1 MTHRKKFPGAACA
14 LACAM
19 AFCTP
24 AFAGQPASH
33 AATTGSVDRAQ
44 LLAARQAA
52 VDRAMALI
60 EGPARK
66 LVHRAAGDAFAADP
80 AAVQIDADGTE
91 HVRFTRTYRDGIPMI
106 GGDFVLHSRDGRV
119 LGASQTLRTSWRPE
133 LAPHVASAQATEVAL
148 ERFEATRTRPP
159 AARLVLYVRDGRPR
173 LAHEVSVEGVRADQ
187 TPSDMR
193 YFVDAGNGRIL
204 DGWDGVQTAGPGG
217 NGPDCADATPSEG
230 IGRSLN
236 LGTVAIDTVACRH
249 GYQLMDPTRGG
260 SHVLNMGLRWRP
272 DGVPFS
278 DADNTWGNGW
288 LDDAATAAV
297 DAHVG
302 IAATWDYFKDAHG
315 RLGIADDGIGTVGR
329 VHFGTGYE
337 NAFWQDRCF
346 CITFGDGD
354 NGVYTFPLV
363 AIDVAAHEMSH
374 GVTSRTAGLVYSG
387 ESGALNEATSDIFGT
402 LVEFHAGHGA
412 DPGDY
417 LIAENIPPGDG
428 ALRYMFKPSLDYRSF
443 DCYVPGIGGADV
455 HFSSGIA
462 NHFFYLLAEGAVVPE
477 GFGEDG
483 TGLVP
488 GDLVCNGD
496 TSIEGIGRDAA
507 GAIWY
512 RALTVYMTSLT
523 DYAGAR
529 VATLAA
535 AGDLYGAGSQEQ
547 DAVAAAWGAVLVF

>member
-1 MTHRKKFPGAACA
+1 M
-14 LACAM
+14 
-19 AFCTP
+19 
-24 AFAGQPASH
+24 
-33 AATTGSVDRAQ
+33 
-44 LLAARQAA
+44 
-52 VDRAMALI
+52 
-60 EGPARK
+60 
-66 LVHRAAGDAFAADP
+66 
-80 AAVQIDADGTE
+80 
-91 HVRFTRTYRDGIPMI
+91 
-106 GGDFVLHSRDGRV
+106 
-119 LGASQTLRTSWRPE
+119 
-133 LAPHVASAQATEVAL
+133 
-148 ERFEATRTRPP
+148 
-159 AARLVLYVRDGRPR
+159 
-173 LAHEVSVEGVRADQ
+173 
-187 TPSDMR
+187 
-193 YFVDAGNGRIL
+193 
-204 DGWDGVQTAGPGG
+204 
-217 NGPDCADATPSEG
+217 
-230 IGRSLN
+230 
-236 LGTVAIDTVACRH
+236 
-249 GYQLMDPTRGG
+249 
-260 SHVLNMGLRWRP
+260 
-272 DGVPFS
+272 PFS

-329 VHFGTGYE
+329 VHFGTGYA

-387 ESGALNEATSDIFGT
+387 ESGGLNEATSDIFGT
-402 LVEFHAGHGA
+402 LVEFHVDRGA

-417 LIAENIPPGDG
+417 LIAENIYPGDG

-443 DCYVPGIGGADV
+443 DCYVPGIGDADV

-462 NHFFYLLAEGAVVPE
+462 NHFFYLLAEGAVVPD
-477 GFGEDG
+477 GFGADG
-483 TGLVP
+483 RGLVP

-496 TSIEGIGRDAA
+496 TAIEGIGRDAA

-529 VATLAA
+529 AATLAA
-535 AGDLYGAGSQEQ
+535 AGDLYGVGSEEQ
-547 DAVAAAWGAVLVF
+547 VAVAAAWGAVLVF